1 MTTIRKATLSDLIP
15 LSELFDLYRQFYGK
29 TSDIEAGKV
38 FLKERIKNNESEI
51 FIALENSKMV
61 GFVQLYPLFSST
73 RMKRLWLLNDLFV
86 HPEARGKSFSIHL
99 IEAAKQLCIETNA
112 CQLTLETS
120 KLNTIGNKL
129 YPKSGF
135 EIDLENNYY
144 AWVNNDKKHNSLI

>member
-29 TSDIEAGKV
+29 ISDIEAGKE
-38 FLKERIKNNESEI
+38 FLKERIKNDESEI

-86 HPEARGKSFSIHL
+86 HPDYRGQGFSIQL
-99 IEAAKQLCIETNA
+99 IEVAKQLCIDTDA
-112 CQLTLETS
+112 CQLTLETY
-120 KLNTIGNKL
+120 KLNTIGNNL
-129 YPKSGF
+129 YPKAGF

-144 AWVNNDKKHNSLI
+144 AWVNLASA

>member
-29 TSDIEAGKV
+29 TSDIEAGKA
-38 FLKERIKNNESEI
+38 FLKERFENNESEI

-86 HPEARGKSFSIHL
+86 HPDYRGQGFSIQL
-99 IEAAKQLCIETNA
+99 IEVAKQLCIDTNA

-120 KLNTIGNKL
+120 KLNTIGNSL
-129 YPKSGF
+129 YPKADF
-135 EIDLENNYY
+135 EIDLDNNYY
-144 AWVNNDKKHNSLI
+144 AWVNLASA

>member
-1 MTTIRKATLSDLIP
+1 MTTIRKASISDLIP
-15 LSELFDLYRQFYGK
+15 LSKLFDLYRQFYGK
-29 TSDIEAGKV
+29 PSDIQAGKE
-38 FLKERIKNNESEI
+38 FLEERLKKNESEI
-51 FIALENSKMV
+51 FISLSDSKIV
-61 GFVQLYPLFSST
+61 GFIQLYPLFSST

-86 HPEARGKSFSIHL
+86 HPEARGKGFSFLL

-120 KLNTIGNKL
+120 KQNTIGNNL

-144 AWVNNDKKHNSLI
+144 AWLNLASS